1 MLKNQRLEGNL
12 NTVDPD
18 ETIWIYSVC
27 KFGALR
33 VNFLLT
39 RILKYTMM

>member
-18 ETIWIYSVC
+18 ET
-27 KFGALR
+27 AL
-33 VNFLLT
+33 NEPSHLDLQCLQ
-39 RILKYTMM
+39 ILRFELIFC